1 MGMADGG
8 LVDLPIPDNMFPDDN
23 YAGGGMVAFAEGDK
37 VPGAAPEDPY
47 SYANN
52 YGLSANPM
60 EAAAMYDRLFTPQT
74 QYTDQTAAYYEGL
87 MSPEAQEK
95 SRKEDLYTMLAQ
107 IGFGMAGTNSPSFLQ
122 AAGQAASAAIPGA
135 VQARRE
141 RKAEQRQGL
150 GALTGIEAGR
160 NESGRARAGFA
171 VEQAGRGATL
181 QEGRE
186 SSRIDR
192 EFRAGE
198 SEKDRNARLAEI
210 RLQNAGRGGGGGG
223 GGGGA
228 TMVERY
234 AGQIYASL
242 RGNPANA
249 NYSDAQLQRQ
259 ATQTAVRELA
269 AAEGGDSGGPTALGG
284 AQISNVVVGG
294 DNAPT
299 AAPARANAPAA
310 PARQPT
316 REERAAAF
324 SERSAAEQRRVEAQR
339 QAVRDARAARTDA
352 QRRRQEDD
360 RRRGEARR
368 AGETYRREQ

>member
-1 MGMADGG
+1 
-8 LVDLPIPDNMFPDDN
+8 
-23 YAGGGMVAFAEGDK
+23 
-37 VPGAAPEDPY
+37 
-47 SYANN
+47 
-52 YGLSANPM
+52 
-60 EAAAMYDRLFTPQT
+60 
-74 QYTDQTAAYYEGL
+74 

-122 AAGQAASAAIPGA
+122 AAGQAANAAIPGA
-135 VQARRE
+135 VQARKE

-150 GALTGIEAGR
+150 AALTSIEEAG
-160 NESGRARAGFA
+160 NAEGRARAEFA
-171 VEQAGRGATL
+171 TNASQRAAEIANNNWNAEKERTFRAEQAEL
-181 QEGRE
+181 QRVFEASE
-186 SSRIDR
+186 NAKQ
-192 EFRAGE
+192 RAAA
-198 SEKDRNARLAEI
+198 ARS
-210 RLQNAGRGGGGGG
+210 GGGG